1 MEGVARK
8 QPDFGVPV
16 HRCREFLDGG
26 QRTGRWQ
33 IPQKKAGHLLAA

>member
-16 HRCREFLDGG
+16 HRCREFL
-26 QRTGRWQ
+26 TAAEWQ

>member
-16 HRCREFLDGG
+16 HRCREFLTGG
-26 QRTGRWQ
+26 QEGT
-33 IPQKKAGHLLAA
+33 AG